1 MSKDN
6 QKVEDFDFANAKEIS
21 KEKEKE
27 TPESKIA
34 KLAGK
39 LGGKTKEIKELK
51 KQIATSGSLTPKM
64 IKEARELAE
73 TGLDVDKFMLK
84 HKLFT
89 LDIEQILHAPLK
101 KDGSFA

>member
-1 MSKDN
+1 
-6 QKVEDFDFANAKEIS
+6 
-21 KEKEKE
+21 
-27 TPESKIA
+27 
-34 KLAGK
+34 
-39 LGGKTKEIKELK
+39 
-51 KQIATSGSLTPKM
+51 M